1 MRRYHWIALVTLSTF
16 FGSVAIAQQRPAAP
30 AKPAAPARPA
40 APAKPVAAPAT
51 PAVPTTTAN
60 DVAFATPASIQ
71 ELMLSVVDPTGDA
84 LWDSVSVSI
93 TSAGSKET
101 RPRTAEDWLK
111 VRDKALLLA
120 ESGNLL
126 KIPRRVGPVKPIPG
140 LKPETPGP
148 DDLSPAQVEILLKN
162 NRAPFNAFA
171 QKLTDAA
178 LVALRAADARNVD
191 GMYEAGDAIDQA
203 CENCHL
209 NYWYPGPKSPIR
221 NALK

>member
-1 MRRYHWIALVTLSTF
+1 MHRSYWIVLVALSTTL
-16 FGSVAIAQQRPAAP
+16 GTIAVAQQRPAAP
-30 AKPAAPARPA
+30 ARPATPPAPAPQAAAAPASPA
-40 APAKPVAAPAT
+40 AAPT
-51 PAVPTTTAN
+51 
-60 DVAFATPASIQ
+60 FATPASVQ
-71 ELMLSVVDPTGDA
+71 ELMLSIVDPTGDA

-101 RPRTAEDWLK
+101 RPRTDAEWLA

-126 KIPRRVGPVKPIPG
+126 KIPRRVGPATPIRG

-148 DDLSPAQVEILLKN
+148 DDLSPAQVEILLKA

-178 LVALRAADARNVD
+178 LVALKAVDNRNVD
-191 GMYEAGDAIDQA
+191 GMYEAGDLIDQA

-221 NALK
+221 NLLKK

>member
-1 MRRYHWIALVTLSTF
+1 MRRFHWMALVALSTL
-16 FGSVAIAQQRPAAP
+16 FGSIAIAQQRPATRGA
-30 AKPAAPARPA
+30 APAAPA
-40 APAKPVAAPAT
+40 APAQAAPAT
-51 PAVPTTTAN
+51 PAAVGY
-60 DVAFATPASIQ
+60 ATPASIQ
-71 ELMLSVVDPTGDA
+71 ELMLSIVDPTGDA

-101 RPRTAEDWLK
+101 RPRTDAEWLA

-126 KIPRRVGPVKPIPG
+126 KVPGRRVGPIAPIRG

-148 DDLSPAQVEILLKN
+148 DDLSPAQVEILLKQ

-178 LVALRAADARNVD
+178 LVAVKAVDARNVD
-191 GMYEAGDAIDQA
+191 GMYEAGDLIDQA

-221 NALK
+221 NLLKK